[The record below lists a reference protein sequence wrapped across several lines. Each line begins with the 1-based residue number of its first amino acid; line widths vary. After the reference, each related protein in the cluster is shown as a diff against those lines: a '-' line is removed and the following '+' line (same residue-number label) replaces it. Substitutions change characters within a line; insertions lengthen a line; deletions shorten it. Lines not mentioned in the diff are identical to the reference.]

1 VPKLIRKTFATIDA
15 KVPPVTS
22 RLLFAA
28 ALSFALHAAPAHAT
42 VVERI
47 VAVVA
52 ERPILLSELRARAR
66 PELLALEGS
75 PSARDANLRAAEEQE
90 VLKSTLERMI
100 EDELIALAADRIGKA
115 LVTSEDVDNAFK
127 QLAEQNNVTV
137 RALFADAR
145 RKGKSEQEYRDE
157 VRRQLLEG
165 QMLQAF
171 VQPRVRVSEQDARAI
186 YEKGKRETLE
196 DSVGLRTLILAVR
209 PTDDPAAREK
219 HAQGLYE
226 RAKGGEDF
234 CKLVAEHSD
243 DVNGRAQCGLR
254 VVPASQLPP
263 GIRERVAHMKGN
275 DISEVIKLRTPNG
288 DVLSIFQLSG
298 DKSMA
303 PFEKLR
309 DEMMSRARFE
319 AIVRQRKV
327 WLDEV
332 RRTVVVEPRL

>member
-1 VPKLIRKTFATIDA
+1 VKFRFF
-15 KVPPVTS
+15 PVAV
-22 RLLFAA
+22 LLVV
-28 ALSFALHAAPAHAT
+28 LGVAPAKAAI
-42 VVERI
+42 VERI

-52 ERPILLSELRARAR
+52 ERPILLSELRSRAR

-100 EDELIALAADRIGKA
+100 EDELIAHAADRIGKA
-115 LVTSEDVDNAFK
+115 LVTSEDVDHAFK

-145 RKGKSEQEYRDE
+145 RKGKSEQEYREE

-171 VQPRVRVSEQDARAI
+171 VQPRVRVTEEDARAV
-186 YEKGKRETLE
+186 YEKNKRETLE

-226 RAKGGEDF
+226 RAKSGEEF
-234 CKLVAEHSD
+234 CKLVREHSD
-243 DVNGRAQCGLR
+243 DVQGRAQCGLR
-254 VVPASQLPP
+254 VVPVNQLPP
-263 GIRERVAHMKGN
+263 GIRERVAQMKGN

-288 DVLSIFQLSG
+288 DVLSIFQLSP

-303 PFEKLR
+303 PFAKVR

-332 RRTVVVEPRL
+332 RRTIVVEPRL